1 LTPAARFSTVFRIGT
16 ASRSGGITV
25 LRAPAP
31 TGPPQVGFVAARRVG
46 TAVERNRAKRRLRE
60 AMMNV
65 ELEADTAYVVIAS
78 PGVLT
83 MGFDNLIDHLTRAV
97 SAIGEADSQ

>member
-1 LTPAARFSTVFRIGT
+1 M
-16 ASRSGGITV
+16 

-46 TAVERNRAKRRLRE
+46 NAVQRNRAKRRLRE

-65 ELEADTAYVVIAS
+65 ELQADTAYVVVAS
-78 PGVLT
+78 PGVVT
-83 MGFDNLIDHLTRAV
+83 MGFDDLVAHLGRAV
-97 SAIGEADSQ
+97 STSGEVDSR